1 MLIYQMTH
9 KPSGKIYIGSLKHD
23 DRWGK
28 YLTSSNTVK
37 PMLKTNPEEWH
48 REILLKDFSPIT
60 TWSDVVSLEQSI
72 IEATSKT
79 IGWKGMW
86 NKGVYRGQIK
96 LAEQTTMPA
105 DHPWRTNPPWN
116 KGLTG
121 VQSMPADHPWKYKD
135 KAWNKGVKMSNTSN
149 MGGYRA
155 EAFTPESVQKRTYAG
170 QNTRANWTPEQ
181 IADNKRKV
189 SLGKIEGWKRKKA
202 ALIKSD

>member
-1 MLIYQMTH
+1 
-9 KPSGKIYIGSLKHD
+9 
-23 DRWGK
+23 
-28 YLTSSNTVK
+28 
-37 PMLKTNPEEWH
+37 MLKANLEEWH
-48 REILLKDFSPIT
+48 REILLKDFSPVT
-60 TWSDVVSLEQSI
+60 TWSDVVALEQSI

-96 LAEQTTMPA
+96 LAAQTTMPA

-116 KGLTG
+116 RGLKTGHNAAHSAAMKGR
-121 VQSMPADHPWKYKD
+121 PAH
-135 KAWNKGVKMSNTSN
+135 NKGVKMSNTSN

-155 EAFTPESVQKRTYAG
+155 EAFTPESVQKRTDAG

-181 IADNKRKV
+181 IADNKIKV

>member
-1 MLIYQMTH
+1 MTH

-37 PMLKTNPEEWH
+37 PMLKANPEEWH

-96 LAEQTTMPA
+96 LAEQTTMPV

-116 KGLTG
+116 KGVKG
-121 VQSMPADHPWKYKD
+121 AQSMPDHHPWRTNPV
-135 KAWNKGVKMSNTSN
+135 WNKCIKMTAAQTKNYTGFDPKIYAPEIIEKRVKTC
-149 MGGYRA
+149 
-155 EAFTPESVQKRTYAG
+155 

-181 IADNKRKV
+181 KAENNRKV

>member
-1 MLIYQMTH
+1 MTH

-37 PMLKTNPEEWH
+37 PMLKANPEEWH

-60 TWSDVVSLEQSI
+60 TWSDVVALEQSI

-96 LAEQTTMPA
+96 LAEQTTMPV

-116 KGLTG
+116 RGLKTGHNAAHSAAMKGR
-121 VQSMPADHPWKYKD
+121 PAH
-135 KAWNKGVKMSNTSN
+135 NKGVKMTNTSN

-155 EAFTPESVQKRTYAG
+155 EAFTPESVQKRTTTG

-181 IADNKRKV
+181 IADNKIKV

>member
-1 MLIYQMTH
+1 MTH
-9 KPSGKIYIGSLKHD
+9 KPTGKIYIGSLKHD

-37 PMLKTNPEEWH
+37 PMLKANLEEWH
-48 REILLKDFSPIT
+48 REILLKDFSPVT
-60 TWSDVVSLEQSI
+60 TWSDVVALEQSI

-96 LAEQTTMPA
+96 LAAQTTMPA

-116 KGLTG
+116 RGLKTGHNAAHSAAMKGR
-121 VQSMPADHPWKYKD
+121 PAH
-135 KAWNKGVKMSNTSN
+135 NKGVKMSNTSN

-155 EAFTPESVQKRTYAG
+155 EAFTPESVQKRTDAG

-181 IADNKRKV
+181 IADNKIKV

>member
-1 MLIYQMTH
+1 
-9 KPSGKIYIGSLKHD
+9 
-23 DRWGK
+23 
-28 YLTSSNTVK
+28 
-37 PMLKTNPEEWH
+37 MLKANPEEWH

-96 LAEQTTMPA
+96 LAEQTTMPV

-116 KGLTG
+116 RGLKTGHNAAHSAAMKGR
-121 VQSMPADHPWKYKD
+121 PAH
-135 KAWNKGVKMSNTSN
+135 NKGVKMTNTSN

-155 EAFTPESVQKRTYAG
+155 EAFTPESVQKRTTTG

-181 IADNKRKV
+181 IADNKIKV